1 MKITAIKQQ
10 VKRADR
16 YSIFIDE
23 KYVLSLSETELLNQ
37 HLRIGQ
43 ELSDDDLRSLKDN
56 AVIDKA
62 YDKSLNLIFRRARS
76 EWEISDYLKRNQYEP
91 EVIELTVERLKE
103 RGYLHDLEFAKSWVD
118 NRRLLKLTS
127 KRRLTQELKQ
137 KRVSDEII
145 EQVLAEDETDE
156 LNVLR
161 DLVERKRKQAK
172 YQNNLKLMQ
181 YLARQGFNYDIIK
194 QAVKDYNEPYE
205 Y

>member
-43 ELSDDDLRSLKDN
+43 ELTDEGLRVLKDN
-56 AVIDKA
+56 SVIDKA
-62 YDKSLNLIFRRARS
+62 YDKALNLIFRRSRS
-76 EWEISDYLKRNQYEP
+76 EWEIRDYLKRNQYEP
-91 EVIELTVERLKE
+91 EVIDSIVERLTD
-103 RGYLHDLEFAKSWVD
+103 RNYLNDLHFAKSWVD

-127 KRRLTQELKQ
+127 KRRLTQELRQ

-145 EQVLAEDETDE
+145 EQVLGEDETDE
-156 LNVLR
+156 LQLLK
-161 DLVERKRKQAK
+161 DLVERKRKQTK
-172 YQNNLKLMQ
+172 YQDNLKLMQ
-181 YLARQGFNYDIIK
+181 YLARQGFSYDVIK
-194 QAVKDYNEPYE
+194 EAINSKIT
-205 Y
+205 